1 MENNTIGIDVG
12 GTNIKIA
19 WVENNH
25 VSSQII
31 ENNTPDNIDEFRKTI
46 WDILHSLSINNDTR
60 VGISIPG
67 TVDYFNH
74 SVELCPNLDYLNGLK
89 SNDIINH
96 PYTMIGNDADMTL
109 LGEISVSNL
118 WDQNIALVALG
129 TGIGSSYFIG
139 KSGPWQNNLI
149 SEIGHTK
156 VASNGRKCTCGG
168 LDCLETYFS
177 GWSLLQQARQIG
189 IEIDNIEEL
198 FDLALNN
205 NQSANEL
212 IQQNVSYLGIALSD
226 LANLTGISKI
236 ILSGKISYSY
246 DIFIKRLHD
255 STQNCSHIH
264 IKNNLQII
272 KSELVDVAPI
282 IGAVALFRS

>member
-31 ENNTPDNIDEFRKTI
+31 ENNTPSNLDDFRSIVWET
-46 WDILHSLSINNDTR
+46 LHSLSINNDTR

-67 TVDYFNH
+67 TVNYAEH
-74 SVELCPNLDYLNGLK
+74 TVEICPNLDYLNGIRA
-89 SNDIINH
+89 NDLLNH
-96 PYTMIGNDADMTL
+96 PFTMIGNDADMTL
-109 LGEISVSNL
+109 LGEISVANL
-118 WDQNIALVALG
+118 WDENIALVALG

-139 KSGPWQNNLI
+139 RSGPWQNNLI

-177 GWSLLQQARQIG
+177 GWALLQQAKQSGLDINSIG
-189 IEIDNIEEL
+189 EIFN
-198 FDLALNN
+198 LAQNN
-205 NQSANEL
+205 NQVANDL
-212 IQQNVSYLGIALSD
+212 IQQNVAYLGIAISD

-236 ILSGKISYSY
+236 ILSGKVSFSY
-246 DIFIKRLHD
+246 DLFIKRLHD
-255 STQNCSHIH
+255 SAQNSSHPR
-264 IKNNLQII
+264 IKDRLEII
-272 KSELVDVAPI
+272 KSDMVDIAPI
-282 IGAVALFRS
+282 IGSVALFK